1 MKKHQMWQ
9 KKFQRETGLQERRF
23 SNKELRALIVPLL
36 FEQFLNLLV
45 GMVDMVMISGAG
57 EAAISGVSIVN
68 EINNLAIQVLG
79 AIGGGGAVIISQ
91 YLGFRDRRTA
101 GRSASQLF
109 TLTLLISVLTGAVCV
124 IFHTQILETLYGSVE
139 ADVMES
145 AKTYFWITA
154 LSFPFLGLYNSG
166 TAIFRSMEQTK
177 VTMYA
182 SVMMNG
188 INIVG
193 NYIGVYLLHQG
204 VAGVA
209 VPTLVSRMAAAALML
224 GLCLGRKYELHAEL
238 PSILRW
244 DSFIQHKIIS
254 IALPNGVESGLFQV
268 GKILVSSIVATFG
281 TAQIAANAAAGGL
294 TSLCYTT
301 ECAMQLAIVT
311 VVGQCVGANDYG
323 EARYYVKK
331 MMRIAWIL
339 AIASNALLMA
349 VFPVAIRI
357 YGLSSGTEQI
367 ARTITL
373 MECVAIALIHT
384 PAFVLPCALRA
395 AGDAKFTMY
404 FGVISMFLARVGC
417 AWLLGRV
424 FGLGVVG
431 TRIAMYLDWGL
442 RSAFFVFRYRSGKWT
457 KFRVV

>member
-1 MKKHQMWQ
+1 MIQ
-9 KKFQRETGLQERRF
+9 KKCRKEQSFQGSRF
-23 SNKELRALIVPLL
+23 SNGELRALIVPLL

-91 YLGFRDRRTA
+91 YLGFRDKETA
-101 GRSASQLF
+101 NRSANQLF

-124 IFHTQILETLYGSVE
+124 IFHTQILEVLYGSVE

-182 SVMMNG
+182 SVLMNG

-224 GLCLGRKYELHAEL
+224 GLCLGRKYELHAEVRG
-238 PSILRW
+238 ILRW
-244 DSFIQHKIIS
+244 DAFITRLFRLRFPMVWSRDFFRWGKFWFPRLSRPSERRKLRRMQQRA
-254 IALPNGVESGLFQV
+254 ALRLF
-268 GKILVSSIVATFG
+268 
-281 TAQIAANAAAGGL
+281 
-294 TSLCYTT
+294 
-301 ECAMQLAIVT
+301 
-311 VVGQCVGANDYG
+311 
-323 EARYYVKK
+323 
-331 MMRIAWIL
+331 
-339 AIASNALLMA
+339 
-349 VFPVAIRI
+349 AIRRNVPCS
-357 YGLSSGTEQI
+357 LRLSQSSGSVSEPM
-367 ARTITL
+367 ITQRRGI
-373 MECVAIALIHT
+373 M
-384 PAFVLPCALRA
+384 
-395 AGDAKFTMY
+395 
-404 FGVISMFLARVGC
+404 
-417 AWLLGRV
+417 
-424 FGLGVVG
+424 
-431 TRIAMYLDWGL
+431 
-442 RSAFFVFRYRSGKWT
+442 
-457 KFRVV
+457 